1 MKVFIPRNISG
12 WRFNMSVTIGPATIS
27 VVQLLLV
34 AAGIWLSLWV
44 RNKLTTSNVDKL
56 IAFMLVFPILL
67 LFIFIAFFKFS
78 ELTLIPFIAKM
89 VRTYFLD
96 TTVKFQI
103 NRDRPDPHGIL
114 MAKIRQTWHDYTV
127 ELKNLHI
134 DKEKLKKLNVLTE
147 QD

>member
-1 MKVFIPRNISG
+1 MKVFIPRNISWG
-12 WRFNMSVTIGPATIS
+12 RFNMSVTIGPATIT

-34 AAGIWLSLWV
+34 AAGIGLSLGVW
-44 RNKLTTSNVDKL
+44 NKLTTSNVDKL
-56 IAFMLVFPILL
+56 IALMLVLPILL

-96 TTVKFQI
+96 TTLKFQI

-114 MAKIRQTWHDYTV
+114 LTKIRKTGHDYMV
-127 ELKNLHI
+127 ETKNLYI
-134 DKEKLKKLNVLTE
+134 DKEKLNKLNSLTE
-147 QD
+147 Q